1 VAFHL
6 HHKATKA
13 KPGRL
18 SEILGHYQV
27 PVLVEFAEKDSPA
40 CRMEAPVLSEV
51 LRHFPDRMAVVQA
64 DTESSPEDAERFG
77 VAAVPTFILFVD
89 GKEKMRLVGY
99 QTADQLVEAIEEAL
113 PALKT

>member
-1 VAFHL
+1 MAFHI

-18 SEILGHYQV
+18 SEILGHYPV

-40 CRMEAPVLSEV
+40 CRMQAPVLSEV
-51 LRHFPDRMAVVQA
+51 LRHFPDRLAVVQA
-64 DTESSPEDAERFG
+64 DTESSPEDAERYG

-99 QTADQLVEAIEEAL
+99 QTADRLIKAVEDAL
-113 PALKT
+113 SSVKA